1 MAALTQAEI
10 YTQAGREPRSNPSTG
25 ENGSRE
31 GQVVHRCSMAIAR
44 EVGTLSPRRSV
55 HSPDAASPS
64 WSLPIGMTP
73 LYDTGVSPS
82 RREMVNTQVRGVHT
96 RS

>member
-1 MAALTQAEI
+1 MYGCFDAS
-10 YTQAGREPRSNPSTG
+10 REPRSNPSTG

-31 GQVVHRCSMAIAR
+31 GQVVHRCSMATLPGKWKPDLR
-44 EVGTLSPRRSV
+44 VEVSTTQKQHPLAG
-55 HSPDAASPS
+55 
-64 WSLPIGMTP
+64 LPIGM
-73 LYDTGVSPS
+73 YDKGVSPS

>member
-31 GQVVHRCSMAIAR
+31 GQVVHRCSMAHCQGSGNLISA
-44 EVGTLSPRRSV
+44 
-55 HSPDAASPS
+55 
-64 WSLPIGMTP
+64 
-73 LYDTGVSPS
+73 
-82 RREMVNTQVRGVHT
+82 
-96 RS
+96 